1 MSIDKDCC
9 DNCIE
14 GIEPCCDEEL
24 QQHIET
30 QLVEQTTPEQP
41 TQFVNEE
48 KAYDN
53 LAKELAP
60 HLCCIGQFFHIERV
74 MENIDNVEEVKNLR
88 DNLRKYTN
96 TGFLHSHL
104 ESRFRNKIAE
114 LDSFEILSS

>member
-1 MSIDKDCC
+1 MIEEKDCC

-24 QQHIET
+24 AIHI
-30 QLVEQTTPEQP
+30 QD
-41 TQFVNEE
+41 FVPEE
-48 KAYDN
+48 KAYDK
-53 LAKELAP
+53 LAEELAP
-60 HLCCIGQFFHIERV
+60 NLCCIGQFYRIERV
-74 MENIDNVEEVKNLR
+74 METINDIEQLKNLR

>member
-1 MSIDKDCC
+1 MIEDKDCC

-24 QQHIET
+24 KQHIEE
-30 QLVEQTTPEQP
+30 QLVEQSEPEQQTQFTPE
-41 TQFVNEE
+41 V

-74 MENIDNVEEVKNLR
+74 VETINDIEELKNLR
-88 DNLRKYTN
+88 TNLRKYTG

-114 LDSFEILSS
+114 LDSVQILDA